1 MMAKTQILADA
12 SAPPPRRRLWLCA
25 DDYGISPA
33 VGRAI
38 RDLIDRR
45 RLNATSVMVTAP
57 GFSAAEA
64 QALAGVAAAGSSV
77 SGTSAPGSSASR
89 RAAIGLHFTLTAPFK
104 PASAAYRPAGGD
116 GAFLSLSRTF
126 VAGLRRQLDP
136 AALAAEAEC
145 QFTAFQAAFGHP
157 PDFVDGHQHVQVLP
171 QVSDAVLAAM
181 KRLAPGAW
189 IRQCGRAIPSWHGW
203 SLRGWGDPKGVLLD
217 RLSAGLCARCARS
230 GVPTNPAFAGTYDFN
245 RAKDYDALFG
255 TFLRDL
261 PDGGVVMCH
270 PGFVDAELQRLDHFT
285 AMREQEHAFF
295 AGDRFPAMLA
305 AHGMEL
311 ASCAPSGLRAL
322 A

>member
-1 MMAKTQILADA
+1 MCPAMMAKNQVSADA
-12 SAPPPRRRLWLCA
+12 AAPPPRRRLWLCA
-25 DDYGISPA
+25 DDYGMSPA
-33 VGRAI
+33 VSRAI
-38 RDLIDRR
+38 RDLIARG

-64 QALAGVAAAGSSV
+64 QALADVAGPDPSS
-77 SGTSAPGSSASR
+77 PDSR
-89 RAAIGLHFTLTAPFK
+89 HAAIGLHFTLTAPFR
-104 PASAAYRPAGGD
+104 PASAAYRPVAGD
-116 GAFLSLSRTF
+116 GAFLGLPRTF
-126 VAGLRRQLDP
+126 VAGLRRQFDP
-136 AALAAEAEC
+136 AALASEAQC
-145 QFTAFQAAFGHP
+145 QFAAFQAAFGRP
-157 PDFVDGHQHVQVLP
+157 PDYVDGHQHVQVLP

-189 IRQCGRAIPSWHGW
+189 IRQCGRAIPPW
-203 SLRGWGDPKGVLLD
+203 RGWGDPKGVLLD
-217 RLSAGLCARCARS
+217 RLSAGLRARCARS

-245 RAKDYDALFG
+245 RAKDYGALFG
-255 TFLRDL
+255 AFLHGL

-311 ASCAPSGLRAL
+311 ASAARGASDAR
-322 A
+322 